1 MSTPSQKARR
11 VVPSR
16 LPFVQAPMAGGPSTP
31 ELAAAVS
38 AAGGFGFVA
47 GGYLSPEGLGQALDR
62 TRALTSAPIGVN
74 LFVPSPREVDDTA
87 IARYAEQLA
96 PEAERLGVALGAPH
110 WDDDGF
116 DAKVDVLVSAGVHT
130 VTFTFGVPTADA
142 VARLRAAGVLVGVT
156 VTSPAEA
163 ELAAGSG
170 ADSLVVQGTEAG
182 GHQGVFD
189 PAEPN
194 LTPLVTALGGI
205 GPLGLPMV
213 AAGGIASAEDV
224 RTVLDAGAAAA
235 QVGTALLCTPEAAT
249 SAPYRQ
255 ALLDG
260 RYPDTVVTRA
270 FSGRWARGL
279 ANRFAV
285 EHPDA
290 PAGYPHVHHL
300 TRPLRA
306 AATAAGDPD
315 VPNLW
320 AGTGWRAVRA
330 EPAAE
335 VVRRLTANL

>member
-1 MSTPSQKARR
+1 M
-11 VVPSR
+11 VPSR

-38 AAGGFGFVA
+38 DAGGFGFVA
-47 GGYLSPEGLGQALDR
+47 GGYLSPEGLRQELDR
-62 TRALTSAPIGVN
+62 TRALTSAPIGAN
-74 LFVPSPREVDDTA
+74 LFVPGPREVDEIT

-96 PEAERLGVALGAPH
+96 PEAERFGVALGDPH

-116 DAKVDVLVSAGVHT
+116 DAKVGVLASAGVHT
-130 VTFTFGVPTADA
+130 VTFTFGAPPPDA
-142 VARLRAAGVLVGVT
+142 VTRLRAAGILVGVT

-163 ELAAGSG
+163 EIAAETG

-189 PAEPN
+189 PSQPN
-194 LTPLVTALGGI
+194 RTPLLTALGEI

-213 AAGGIASAEDV
+213 AAGGIVSPEDV
-224 RTVLDAGAAAA
+224 RAVLEAGAVAA

-255 ALLDG
+255 ALLDA

-285 EHPDA
+285 EHPEA

-306 AATAAGDPD
+306 AATAANDPD

-320 AGTGWRAVRA
+320 AGTGWRQVRA
-330 EPAAE
+330 VPTAE
-335 VVRRLTANL
+335 VVRGLTDGL

>member
-1 MSTPSQKARR
+1 MSTPSQKAQR

-47 GGYLSPEGLGQALDR
+47 GAYLSPEGLGQALDR

-74 LFVPSPREVDDTA
+74 LFVPSPREVDDSA
-87 IARYAEQLA
+87 IAKYAEELA
-96 PEAERLGVALGAPH
+96 PEAERRGVALGDPH

-116 DAKVDVLVSAGVHT
+116 DAKVDLLESAGVHT
-130 VTFTFGVPTADA
+130 VTFTFGAPTTEV
-142 VARLRAAGVLVGVT
+142 VARLRAAGTLVGVT
-156 VTSPAEA
+156 VTSRAEA
-163 ELAAGSG
+163 ELAAGTG
-170 ADSLVVQGTEAG
+170 VDSLVVQGSEAG

-194 LTPLVTALGGI
+194 RTPLLTALGEI
-205 GPLGLPMV
+205 ASLGLPMV
-213 AAGGIASAEDV
+213 AAGGIVSAEDV
-224 RTVLDAGAAAA
+224 RAVLEAGAVAA

-255 ALLDG
+255 ALLDA
-260 RYPDTVVTRA
+260 RYADTVVTRA
-270 FSGRWARGL
+270 FTGRWARGL

-285 EHPDA
+285 EHPEA

-306 AATAAGDPD
+306 AATAAGDAD

-320 AGTGWRAVRA
+320 AGTGWRAVRE
-330 EPAAE
+330 EPVAE
-335 VVRRLTANL
+335 VVDRLTRAV

>member
-1 MSTPSQKARR
+1 M
-11 VVPSR
+11 VPSR

-47 GGYLSPEGLGQALDR
+47 GGYLSPEDLGRALGK

-87 IARYAEQLA
+87 IARYAEELA
-96 PEAERLGVALGAPH
+96 PEAERLGVALGEPH

-116 DAKVDVLVSAGVHT
+116 DAKVDVLASAGVHT
-130 VTFTFGVPTADA
+130 VTFTFGAPPADA

-163 ELAAGSG
+163 ELAAEAG
-170 ADSLVVQGTEAG
+170 ADSLVVQGAEAG
-182 GHQGVFD
+182 GHQGVFE

-194 LTPLVTALGGI
+194 RTPLLDALGEI

-213 AAGGIASAEDV
+213 AAGGIVSSDDLRA
-224 RTVLDAGAAAA
+224 VLEVGAVAA
-235 QVGTALLCTPEAAT
+235 QVGTALLCTSEAAT

-260 RYPDTVVTRA
+260 RYADTLVTRA

-285 EHPDA
+285 EHPEA
-290 PAGYPHVHHL
+290 PAGYPHIHHL
-300 TRPLRA
+300 TRPIRA

-320 AGTGWRAVRA
+320 AGTGWQAVRA
-330 EPAAE
+330 EPAAD
-335 VVRRLTANL
+335 VVRRLTRAV

>member
-1 MSTPSQKARR
+1 M
-11 VVPSR
+11 VPSR

-96 PEAERLGVALGAPH
+96 PEAERLGVALGDPH

-130 VTFTFGVPTADA
+130 VTFTFGAPTADA